1 MKIELRERI
10 KVTEEELSKIQ
21 SVNDRP
27 RMSDEIHRDVKHRKR
42 GSYNPGAGTFEE
54 FVEDHFIE

>member
-21 SVNDRP
+21 AVSNDRP
-27 RMSDEIHRDVKHRKR
+27 SLSETLFKKPRHSRA
-42 GSYNPGAGTFEE
+42 SYDPTFEE
-54 FVEDHFIE
+54 FMETHNE